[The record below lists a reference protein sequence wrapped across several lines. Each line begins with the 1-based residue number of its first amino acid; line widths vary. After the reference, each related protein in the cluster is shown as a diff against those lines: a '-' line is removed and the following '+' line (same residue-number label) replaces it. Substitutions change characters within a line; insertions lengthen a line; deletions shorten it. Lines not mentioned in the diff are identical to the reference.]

1 VYKLWACHGN
11 FIGQSTAVT
20 QELEIEKVTCQKNK
34 TLIKV
39 TVLSM
44 LTLLTIYVFKSIK
57 YDLIDKGN
65 LL

>member
-39 TVLSM
+39 TVLINADF
-44 LTLLTIYVFKSIK
+44 TY
-57 YDLIDKGN
+57 N
-65 LL
+65 LCFQIHQI